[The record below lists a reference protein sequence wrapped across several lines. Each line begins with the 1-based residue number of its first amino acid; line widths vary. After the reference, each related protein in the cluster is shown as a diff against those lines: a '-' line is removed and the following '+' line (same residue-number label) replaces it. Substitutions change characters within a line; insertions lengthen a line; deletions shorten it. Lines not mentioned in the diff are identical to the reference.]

1 MTCWTQGKDKYVAH
15 VWGDC
20 RERSALG
27 IGKGTH
33 LYCASLPGINR
44 RLALLTEQVP
54 ITLCKLRAE
63 DLRVAFHELE
73 KEEFRDRHKM

>member
-1 MTCWTQGKDKYVAH
+1 M
-15 VWGDC
+15 
-20 RERSALG
+20 G

-73 KEEFRDRHKM
+73 KEEFRDRHKMRMWTDQEQLACTRNNIP